1 MKAEVFEREIHYD
14 FTAEERDFLRS
25 LDLWEELKKRLKPH
39 ERVTIEGRVD
49 NDW

>member
-1 MKAEVFEREIHYD
+1 MKAEVFAREIHYD
-14 FTAEERDFLRS
+14 FTGEEVDFLRS
-25 LDLWEELKKRLKPH
+25 LDLWEELKKRLKPY